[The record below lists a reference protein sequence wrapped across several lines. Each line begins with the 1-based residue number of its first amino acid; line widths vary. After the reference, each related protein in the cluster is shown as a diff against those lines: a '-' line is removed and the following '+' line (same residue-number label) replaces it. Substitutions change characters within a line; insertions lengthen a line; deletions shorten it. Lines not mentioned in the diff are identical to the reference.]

1 MRSPSPPRLSH
12 KKPQGI
18 CSTIR
23 VPKFVAEILSK

>member
-1 MRSPSPPRLSH
+1 LGLSSRLSH